1 MIEFDKDTNE
11 ILDVPGA
18 EGMSWDKLQDVS
30 NPETN
35 QLIEEEIIFAF
46 RVNFSTFLLLCIS
59 IPSIIAFFCGVI
71 IADFIL
77 TSNPFFIAFTDKG
90 CLEHKIIESKSI

>member
-35 QLIEEEIIFAF
+35 QIIEE
-46 RVNFSTFLLLCIS
+46 
-59 IPSIIAFFCGVI
+59 
-71 IADFIL
+71 D
-77 TSNPFFIAFTDKG
+77 
-90 CLEHKIIESKSI
+90 